1 MKKDDNDLKQ
11 QVALFR
17 YGLISDIVCL
27 EPGTKG
33 IYDKIKEKAARQYSI
48 PCSRRNQIAA
58 ETFRSWIKDYRK
70 DGFDGLFPKTR
81 TDKGRS
87 RTLTTETEDIL
98 VEIKENNLNLSV
110 TQVIKDAKKQDKIDQ
125 ELELSETIVYR
136 LLSSRGLMDKRKI
149 EEPGGKDHRRFSY
162 QFAGELFMSDVMHG
176 PAVFTEGRKKHKAYL
191 IAFIDDASR
200 VIPYAEF
207 ALGEKTR
214 DFMPVFKQAVMRRGI
229 PKRLFVD
236 NGSAFRSRHL
246 AIVCA
251 RLGVTLIH
259 SRAYHAAAKGKIE
272 RWFRTVRQQFIPTLG
287 DHQKTSLANLNQA
300 LWNYIESEYH
310 HNRHRIL
317 GESPLDRWAGCGDR
331 VRYPEPGLDLEDLFL
346 AEDRRKVHKDRTISL
361 HGKVYEADAALVG
374 ETVNIRYD
382 PATPGQAIQIWFKN
396 ERYNDAKLVDTFA
409 NCFVK
414 RNRPSNSLSVKNKKD
429 KKVIDKSRAELP
441 GKLKIE
447 KTSMNISQL
456 VNQKEA
462 R

>member
-33 IYDKIKEKAARQYSI
+33 IYDKIKEKAAHNYTI
-48 PCSRRNQIAA
+48 PGSHRDQIKA
-58 ETFRSWIKDYRK
+58 ETFRDWIKKYRK
-70 DGFDGLFPKTR
+70 GGFDDLFPKTR
-81 TDKGRS
+81 TDKGVS

-98 VEIKENNLNLSV
+98 IEIKENNLKLSV
-110 TQVIKDAKKQDKIDQ
+110 IQVIKEAKKQDRYK
-125 ELELSETIVYR
+125 ELDLSETIVYR

-162 QFAGELFMSDVMHG
+162 EHAGELFMSDVMHG
-176 PAVFTEGRKKHKAYL
+176 PAVFTSGRKKHKAYL

-259 SRAYHAAAKGKIE
+259 SKAYHAAAKGKIE
-272 RWFRTVRQQFIPTLG
+272 RWFRTVRQQFIPMLT
-287 DHQKTSLANLNQA
+287 DHHKASLANLNQA
-300 LWNYIESEYH
+300 LWAYVEGEYH
-310 HNRHRIL
+310 HNIHRML
-317 GESPLDRWAGCGDR
+317 GESPLDRWAGCAGR
-331 VRYPEPGLDLEDLFL
+331 VRYPEPGLDLEEVFL
-346 AEDRRKVHKDRTISL
+346 LEDKRKVHKDRTISL
-361 HGKVYEADAALVG
+361 HGKVYEADASLVG
-374 ETVNIRYD
+374 ETVILRYD
-382 PATPGQAIQIWFKN
+382 PAALGQPIQVWFKN
-396 ERYNDAKLVDTFA
+396 NRYDDAKLVDTLA
-409 NCFVK
+409 NCYVK
-414 RNRPSNSLSVKNKKD
+414 RERPTEILTVKEEAKTDTPTKI
-429 KKVIDKSRAELP
+429 KVS
-441 GKLKIE
+441 
-447 KTSMNISQL
+447 KTSMDFSKFSN
-456 VNQKEA
+456 NKE
-462 R
+462 

>member
-1 MKKDDNDLKQ
+1 MKKDDNELKE

-33 IYDKIKEKAARQYSI
+33 IYAKIKEKAARHYTI
-48 PCSRRNQIAA
+48 PGSRRDRIEA
-58 ETFRSWIKDYRK
+58 ETFRDWIKKYRK
-70 DGFDGLFPKTR
+70 DGFDALFPKTR
-81 TDKGRS
+81 TDKGQS
-87 RTLTTETEDIL
+87 RTLSTVIEDIL
-98 VEIKENNLNLSV
+98 IDIKEENLQFSV
-110 TQVIKDAKKQDKIDQ
+110 KHVIDKARELGKIDKN
-125 ELELSETIVYR
+125 LELSQTSVYR

-162 QFAGELFMSDVMHG
+162 EHAGELFMSDVMHG
-176 PAVFTEGRKKHKAYL
+176 PAVFTAGRKKHKAYL

-214 DFMPVFKQAVMRRGI
+214 DFMPVFKQAIMQRGI

-272 RWFRTVRQQFIPTLG
+272 RWFRTVRQQFIPMLS
-287 DHQKTSLANLNQA
+287 DHNKSSLANLNQA
-300 LWNYIESEYH
+300 LWAYVEGEYH
-310 HNRHRIL
+310 HNIHRML
-317 GESPLDRWAGCGDR
+317 GESPLDRWAGCAGR
-331 VRYPEPGLDLEDLFL
+331 VRYPEPGLDLEEVFL
-346 AEDRRKVHKDRTISL
+346 LEDKRKVHKDRTISL

-374 ETVNIRYD
+374 ETVIVRYD
-382 PATPGQAIQIWFKN
+382 PATLGQPIQVWFKN
-396 ERYNDAKLVDTFA
+396 NRYDDAKLVDTLA
-409 NCFVK
+409 NCHVK
-414 RNRPSNSLSVKNKKD
+414 RVRPAETLTIKDESESETPTKVAKNSMDFSKFSNN
-429 KKVIDKSRAELP
+429 
-441 GKLKIE
+441 
-447 KTSMNISQL
+447 
-456 VNQKEA
+456 
-462 R
+462 

>member
-33 IYDKIKEKAARQYSI
+33 IYKKIKEKAARNYTI
-48 PCSRRNQIAA
+48 PGSRRDRIRA
-58 ETFRSWIKDYRK
+58 ETFRDWIKKYRK
-70 DGFDGLFPKTR
+70 NGFDALFPKTR
-81 TDKGRS
+81 TDKGTS
-87 RTLTTETEDIL
+87 RTLTTEAEDIL
-98 VEIKENNLNLSV
+98 VEIKENNLKLSV
-110 TQVIKDAKKQDKIDQ
+110 TQVIKEAQKQDKLDKK
-125 ELELSETIVYR
+125 LDLSETIVYR

-162 QFAGELFMSDVMHG
+162 EHAGELFMSDVMHG
-176 PAVFTEGRKKHKAYL
+176 PAVFTSGLKKHKAYL

-207 ALGEKTR
+207 ALGEKTS
-214 DFMPVFKQAVMRRGI
+214 DFMPVFKQAIMRRGI

-272 RWFRTVRQQFIPTLG
+272 RWFRTVRQQFIPMLS
-287 DHQKTSLANLNQA
+287 DYHKASLANLNQA
-300 LWNYIESEYH
+300 LWAYVEGEYH
-310 HNRHRIL
+310 HNIHRML
-317 GESPLDRWAGCGDR
+317 GESPLDRWAGCAGR
-331 VRYPEPGLDLEDLFL
+331 VRYPEPGLDLEEVFL
-346 AEDRRKVHKDRTISL
+346 LEDKRKVHKDRTISL

-374 ETVNIRYD
+374 ETVILRYD
-382 PATPGQAIQIWFKN
+382 PASLGQPIQVWFKN
-396 ERYNDAKLVDTFA
+396 NRYDDIKLVDTLA
-409 NCFVK
+409 NCHVK
-414 RNRPSNSLSVKNKKD
+414 RVRPPETLTTKD
-429 KKVIDKSRAELP
+429 ELGSEAQP
-441 GKLKIE
+441 KANVSKI
-447 KTSMNISQL
+447 SMDFSKFNT
-456 VNQKEA
+456 N
-462 R
+462 

>member
-1 MKKDDNDLKQ
+1 MKKDDNELKQ

-33 IYDKIKEKAARQYSI
+33 IYAKIKEKAARHYTI
-48 PCSRRNQIAA
+48 PGSRRDRIEA
-58 ETFRSWIKDYRK
+58 ETFRDWIKKYRK
-70 DGFDGLFPKTR
+70 DGFNALFPKTR
-81 TDKGRS
+81 TDKGQS
-87 RTLTTETEDIL
+87 RTLTTEIEDNLI
-98 VEIKENNLNLSV
+98 EIKENNLELSV
-110 TQVIKDAKKQDKIDQ
+110 KQVITKANELDKIDQ
-125 ELELSETIVYR
+125 DSELSQTVVYR

-162 QFAGELFMSDVMHG
+162 EHAGELFMSDVMHG
-176 PAVFTEGRKKHKAYL
+176 PAVFTTGRKKHKAYL

-214 DFMPVFKQAVMRRGI
+214 DFMPVFKQAIMRRGI

-272 RWFRTVRQQFIPTLG
+272 RWFRTVRQQFIPMLS
-287 DHQKTSLANLNQA
+287 DHHKSSLANLNQA
-300 LWNYIESEYH
+300 LWAYVEGEYH
-310 HNRHRIL
+310 HNIHRML
-317 GESPLDRWAGCGDR
+317 GESPLDRWAGCAGR
-331 VRYPEPGLDLEDLFL
+331 VRYPEPGLDLEEVFL
-346 AEDRRKVHKDRTISL
+346 LEDKRKVHKDRTISL

-374 ETVNIRYD
+374 ETVTVRYD
-382 PATPGQAIQIWFKN
+382 PVSLGQPIQVWFKN
-396 ERYNDAKLVDTFA
+396 NRYDDAKLVDTLA
-409 NCFVK
+409 NCHVK
-414 RNRPSNSLSVKNKKD
+414 RVRPSNTLTIKEKPESKAPATVSKN
-429 KKVIDKSRAELP
+429 
-441 GKLKIE
+441 
-447 KTSMNISQL
+447 SMNFSKFS
-456 VNQKEA
+456 NN
-462 R
+462 

>member
-1 MKKDDNDLKQ
+1 MKNDDNDLKQ

-33 IYDKIKEKAARQYSI
+33 IYCKLKEKAARNYTI
-48 PCSRRNQIAA
+48 PGSSRDRIRA
-58 ETFRSWIKDYRK
+58 ETFRDWIKNYRK
-70 DGFDGLFPKTR
+70 DGFDALFPKTR
-81 TDKGRS
+81 TDKGTS
-87 RTLTTETEDIL
+87 RTLTTEIEDIL
-98 VEIKENNLNLSV
+98 IEIKENNLKLSV
-110 TQVIKDAKKQDKIDQ
+110 TQVIKEAKKQDKLDK
-125 ELELSETIVYR
+125 ELDLSETSVYR

-162 QFAGELFMSDVMHG
+162 EHAGELFMSDVMHG
-176 PAVFTEGRKKHKAYL
+176 PAVFTSGLKKHKAYL

-214 DFMPVFKQAVMRRGI
+214 DFMPVFKQAIMRRGI

-272 RWFRTVRQQFIPTLG
+272 RWFRTVRQQFIPMLS
-287 DHQKTSLANLNQA
+287 DYHKASLANLNQA
-300 LWNYIESEYH
+300 LWAYVEGEYH
-310 HNRHRIL
+310 HNIHRML
-317 GESPLDRWAGCGDR
+317 GESPLDRWAGCAGR
-331 VRYPEPGLDLEDLFL
+331 VRYPEPGLDLEEVFL
-346 AEDRRKVHKDRTISL
+346 LEDKRKVHKDRTISL

-374 ETVNIRYD
+374 ETVVLRYD
-382 PATPGQAIQIWFKN
+382 PASLGQPIQVWFKN
-396 ERYNDAKLVDTFA
+396 NRYDDAKLVDTLA
-409 NCFVK
+409 NCYVK
-414 RNRPSNSLSVKNKKD
+414 RVRPPEKTLNIKD
-429 KKVIDKSRAELP
+429 KLESGTPA
-441 GKLKIE
+441 KIE
-447 KTSMNISQL
+447 ASKNSMNFSKFS
-456 VNQKEA
+456 NN
-462 R
+462 